1 MLCLAHLGG
10 GALSGRRY
18 SNMEMWSYAWCFC
31 VALCGCCRVTEEMW
45 RSACGFWMAVPRVGA
60 IVLQGRCGA
69 LLRAF
74 GWSALSG
81 RYSVTEEMW
90 YIA

>member
-1 MLCLAHLGG
+1 M
-10 GALSGRRY
+10 
-18 SNMEMWSYAWCFC
+18 
-31 VALCGCCRVTEEMW
+31 
-45 RSACGFWMAVPRVGA
+45 PRVDA

-81 RYSVTEEMW
+81 RYSITEEMW
-90 YIA
+90 CFARHILVAVPSVGAAVVILRRCSTLLGASE